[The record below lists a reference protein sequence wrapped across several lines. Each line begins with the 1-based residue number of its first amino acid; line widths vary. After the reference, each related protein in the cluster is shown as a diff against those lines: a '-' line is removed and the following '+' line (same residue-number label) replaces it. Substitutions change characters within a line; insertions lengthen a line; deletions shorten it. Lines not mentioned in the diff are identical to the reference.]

1 VPTGEELGEE
11 KKKTFSFSES
21 ELEWINPLILEWT
34 KENEGKKQGDFIT
47 QLLKDYKSQR
57 ENAHKEKKR
66 RVKTETTAE
75 PEKRDYG
82 ARVGEALSGT
92 SARLRSG
99 TGQLR
104 GQLTERYE
112 KLADDIGKLETKRR
126 AGEAVNVA
134 SEKLRTGGQQIS
146 TGLKR
151 GYEGLLSS
159 LKKQRPDAEE
169 EG

>member
-1 VPTGEELGEE
+1 LGEE

-34 KENEGKKQGDFIT
+34 KENEGKKTGDLIT
-47 QLLKDYKSQR
+47 QLLRDYKSQR
-57 ENAHKEKKR
+57 ESAQKEKKR
-66 RVKTETTAE
+66 RVKNETAAE

-82 ARVGEALSGT
+82 ARVSEALSGT
-92 SARLRSG
+92 SAKLRSG
-99 TGQLR
+99 TDQLR
-104 GQLTERYE
+104 SQLSERYG
-112 KLADDIGKLETKRR
+112 KLADNIGKLETKRR
-126 AGEAVNVA
+126 AGEAVSAA
-134 SEKLRTGGQQIS
+134 SEKLKSGGQQIS

-159 LKKQRPDAEE
+159 LKKKPDAEE

>member
-1 VPTGEELGEE
+1 MGEE
-11 KKKTFSFSES
+11 KKKTFSFGES

-34 KENEGKKQGDFIT
+34 KENEGKKQGDLIT
-47 QLLKDYKSQR
+47 QLLRDYKSER
-57 ENAHKEKKR
+57 ENEHKEKKR
-66 RVKTETTAE
+66 RAKTETTAE
-75 PEKRDYG
+75 PEKGDYG

-99 TGQLR
+99 TYQLR

-112 KLADDIGKLETKRR
+112 KFADDIGRLETRKR
-126 AGEAVNVA
+126 AGEAVSVA
-134 SEKLRTGGQQIS
+134 SEKLRSGGQQIS

-151 GYEGLLSS
+151 GYDGLLSS

>member
-1 VPTGEELGEE
+1 LGEE

-34 KENEGKKQGDFIT
+34 KENEGKKQGDLIT
-47 QLLKDYKSQR
+47 QLLRDYKSER
-57 ENAHKEKKR
+57 ENEHKEKKR
-66 RVKTETTAE
+66 RAKTETTAE
-75 PEKRDYG
+75 PEKGDYG

-99 TGQLR
+99 TYQLR

-112 KLADDIGKLETKRR
+112 KFADDIGRLETRKR
-126 AGEAVNVA
+126 AGEAVSVA
-134 SEKLRTGGQQIS
+134 SEKLRSGGQQIS

-151 GYEGLLSS
+151 GYDGLLSS